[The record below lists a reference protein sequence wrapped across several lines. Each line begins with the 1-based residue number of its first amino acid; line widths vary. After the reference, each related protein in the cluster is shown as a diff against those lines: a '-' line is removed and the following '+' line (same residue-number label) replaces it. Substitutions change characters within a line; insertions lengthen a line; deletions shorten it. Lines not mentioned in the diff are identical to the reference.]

1 MSSGKDDGTEF
12 KGLNFGL
19 GGLLKGLGDLIDLVH
34 NMAEEGKDTYTK
46 SGDILGNHNGRGV
59 QGRYGITVRLGA
71 GGDVKLDKFGNLNL
85 REEGSNWDS
94 VLEPV
99 VDIYDE
105 GDHLVVVAEVPGV
118 TEEGITTDVEAG
130 TLRLNAQGLQ
140 RQYRKVINL
149 PADVETIPL
158 ATSYKNGILE
168 CKFTKLTAELRG

>member
-1 MSSGKDDGTEF
+1 D
-12 KGLNFGL
+12 
-19 GGLLKGLGDLIDLVH
+19 
-34 NMAEEGKDTYTK
+34 
-46 SGDILGNHNGRGV
+46 
-59 QGRYGITVRLGA
+59 
-71 GGDVKLDKFGNLNL
+71 
-85 REEGSNWDS
+85 
-94 VLEPV
+94 
-99 VDIYDE
+99 
-105 GDHLVVVAEVPGV
+105 LVVVAEVPGV